1 MSLVNIDTMS
11 NSYFGFTTG
20 ANQYGNGTGYTA
32 ASTATGYG
40 QPNQQYGQQMAPQ
53 PRTPYTGHPGY
64 EQQAYPQQAYSQQNQ
79 RAYEAAKQQPPQ
91 ANYYSQSYGH
101 PTQAE
106 PNSHYAQTI
115 AKPYQPSASSYS
127 ALRTVTPASAPA
139 PTPKSYSVYSSQAS
153 GYGSTYQA
161 AAAAAAAAPHANNKQ
176 VPQASSNWTAAL
188 YAAAANIPS
197 QTVAGASGG
206 SATLNR
212 KPGLGI
218 KPRPKMPPKP
228 QQLHYCEVCKISC
241 AGPQTYKEHLDGQK
255 HKKKEAAAKTGAQQ
269 PAEPAAGTSKDTA
282 GTSAK
287 SGRPV
292 SHGTS
297 LRCELCDVTCT
308 GADAYA
314 AHIRGAKHQ
323 KVVKLHTKLG
333 KPIPSTDPVILSGTR
348 VAKKG
353 DEGGEEKKLTLQ
365 DIVDQDVQPVG
376 QDYIEELRNN
386 EGKVISFQCK
396 LCDCK
401 FSDPNAKEM
410 HMKGRRHRLQYKKK
424 VNPDLV
430 VDIKPSMRRGMTGRH
445 FREREELDWLGP
457 PMGPDMMSMM
467 WARLRGAPPPMMMM
481 MVPFRRPDTP
491 DDRHILAK
499 HSKIY
504 PPEEELARIQ
514 KIVGH
519 TEKALKGV
527 SDKLAGTLEE
537 AQESKTKEAAST
549 GASSAAQS
557 GPAEGKKEETAAN
570 PATDDVPPRQLR
582 GVMRV
587 GYLAK
592 GLLLTGDTEVGLVV
606 LSGDKPTKSLLQR
619 VADFLPEQLE
629 KAALSD
635 KPAPSPAVTA
645 EGADGTTAPAEP
657 NKYTVM
663 ADPDEAAIYVRT
675 VNHTPQLSVKVTLTS
690 PVMRADDKDAKT
702 DPADVLSRE
711 KCLAALA
718 DLRHAKWFQARA
730 SSLQSCVMLVR
741 IFRDLCRRLP
751 TWASMEMWP
760 LELLIEKVIVSAEM
774 PLHPGDALRRV
785 LEAIAFGI
793 LLPGGTPGLYDP
805 CEKAPTDALASLS
818 PQARE
823 DITAS
828 AQHALRLIAF
838 RQIHKVLGMEPLPP
852 PKFKQNSH
860 FNRKRRLDNSSESGE
875 ADGKKDKKDQ
885 SQDEAKAAAGS
896 VVPKPTESLETSTTG
911 AVSAT
916 PAASSVTN
924 AAPK

>member
-1 MSLVNIDTMS
+1 MS

-20 ANQYGNGTGYTA
+20 ASQYGNGSGYTA
-32 ASTATGYG
+32 ASTAAGYG
-40 QPNQQYGQQMAPQ
+40 QPSQQYGQQIAPQ
-53 PRTPYTGHPGY
+53 PRTPYTGY
-64 EQQAYPQQAYSQQNQ
+64 EQQAYQQAYSQQNQ
-79 RAYEAAKQQPPQ
+79 RAYEAAKPQPPQ
-91 ANYYSQSYGH
+91 TNYYSQSYGH

-106 PNSHYAQTI
+106 PNSHYAQSL
-115 AKPYQPSASSYS
+115 AKPYQPPASSYT
-127 ALRTVTPASAPA
+127 ALRTVTPASAPAQA
-139 PTPKSYSVYSSQAS
+139 PTPKSYSVYSSQTSA
-153 GYGSTYQA
+153 YGSSYQA
-161 AAAAAAAAPHANNKQ
+161 ASHANNK
-176 VPQASSNWTAAL
+176 PAAQANSNWTAAL
-188 YAAAANIPS
+188 GGGAA
-197 QTVAGASGG
+197 
-206 SATLNR
+206 LNR
-212 KPGLGI
+212 KPGIGI

-241 AGPQTYKEHLDGQK
+241 AGPQTYKEHLDGQR
-255 HKKKEAAAKTGAQQ
+255 HKKKEAAAKTGAQ
-269 PAEPAAGTSKDTA
+269 PTEPVAGTS
-282 GTSAK
+282 TSSATTSK
-287 SGRPV
+287 AGRPA

-348 VAKKG
+348 VAKK
-353 DEGGEEKKLTLQ
+353 EGEEAGEEKKLTLQ

-376 QDYIEELRNN
+376 QEYIEELCNN

-430 VDIKPSMRRGMTGRH
+430 VDIKPSMRRGMTHRN

-467 WARLRGAPPPMMMM
+467 WARLRSGPPPMMMM
-481 MVPFRRPDTP
+481 MIPFRRPDTP

-527 SDKLAGTLEE
+527 SDKLAGTVEVS
-537 AQESKTKEAAST
+537 QEGKAKEATSSGAADGKDKSKEDTNAS
-549 GASSAAQS
+549 
-557 GPAEGKKEETAAN
+557 
-570 PATDDVPPRQLR
+570 DDVPPRQLR

-606 LSGDKPTKSLLQR
+606 LSGDKPTKSLLLR
-619 VADFLPEQLE
+619 VADLLPEQLE
-629 KAALSD
+629 KAASND
-635 KPAPSPAVTA
+635 KPAPPPSAPEGSESSAV
-645 EGADGTTAPAEP
+645 PAEP
-657 NKYTVM
+657 NKYTVV
-663 ADPDEAAIYVRT
+663 ADPDEAAIFVRT
-675 VNHTPQLSVKVTLTS
+675 LNHTPQLSVKVTLTS
-690 PVMRADDKDAKT
+690 PVMRADDKDAKG
-702 DPADVLSRE
+702 DPAEVLSRE

-760 LELLIEKVIVSAEM
+760 LELLIEKVIASAEM

-805 CEKAPTDALASLS
+805 CEKAPTDALAQLS
-818 PQARE
+818 AQARE

-885 SQDEAKAAAGS
+885 GQDEAKAATGGAA
-896 VVPKPTESLETSTTG
+896 KPTEGSGEPSTAAGST
-911 AVSAT
+911 A
-916 PAASSVTN
+916 PAASAGVATT
-924 AAPK
+924 K